1 MAALIFLFRLALKLI
16 FAPVI
21 LILALFVWFFTWLV
35 CVSGAVLGI
44 VSGVLFLLALA
55 ILLLSAS
62 VEGFIIYLVLA
73 FLASPFG
80 LPAAALWLLS
90 RVQGIRYFIQ
100 ERLYG

>member
-44 VSGVLFLLALA
+44 VHRWKALSSTWCWRFWPVHSGCRRL
-55 ILLLSAS
+55 
-62 VEGFIIYLVLA
+62 
-73 FLASPFG
+73 PFG
-80 LPAAALWLLS
+80 C
-90 RVQGIRYFIQ
+90 
-100 ERLYG
+100 

>member
-55 ILLLSAS
+55 ILLLTAS
-62 VEGFIIYLVLA
+62 VEGFIIYMVLA

-80 LPAAALWLLS
+80 LPAAAFWLLG
-90 RVQGIRYFIQ
+90 RVQGVRYFIQ
-100 ERLYG
+100 ERIYG

>member
-100 ERLYG
+100 ERIYG

>member
-1 MAALIFLFRLALKLI
+1 MAAMIFLFRLALKLI

-21 LILALFVWFFTWLV
+21 VILALFVWFFTWLV

-100 ERLYG
+100 ERIYG